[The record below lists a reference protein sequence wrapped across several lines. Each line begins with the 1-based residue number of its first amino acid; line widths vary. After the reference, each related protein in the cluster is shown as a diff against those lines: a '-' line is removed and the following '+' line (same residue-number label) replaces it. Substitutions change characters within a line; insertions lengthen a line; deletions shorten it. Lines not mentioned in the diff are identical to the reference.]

1 MTSVLFIM
9 MFVNGEPSG
18 EIQRVISL
26 TQDCKTEITIV
37 DAVNRNKLVGPNVQY
52 KAVCSQ

>member
-26 TQDCKTEITIV
+26 TQDCKTEIAIV

-52 KAVCSQ
+52 KTVCSQ